1 MLQHIC
7 ISIYMNIKEFK
18 KSIYLTYS
26 VSGTDVIMEGM
37 RPLWSIKRLISG
49 SSWTGVSYTRVSTID
64 PLLEPKDT
72 LKEKKIIYLHFFFQK
87 NEIFRS
93 LFNIYIYVFK
103 IIIKKDFLDELKSNF
118 SLCENKK
125 AKYDDNVPFDF
136 PFFQR
141 TPNENYATDQKTF
154 FTNWHLFYQFTF
166 GLRQQT

>member
-1 MLQHIC
+1 
-7 ISIYMNIKEFK
+7 MNIKEFK

-72 LKEKKIIYLHFFFQK
+72 LKEKKKWYIYLFFFQK

-93 LFNIYIYVFK
+93 LFNIYIMSSKLLLKK
-103 IIIKKDFLDELKSNF
+103 IFLMS
-118 SLCENKK
+118 
-125 AKYDDNVPFDF
+125 
-136 PFFQR
+136 
-141 TPNENYATDQKTF
+141 
-154 FTNWHLFYQFTF
+154 
-166 GLRQQT
+166 